1 MKLVNFYN
9 SVYSQSKE
17 KVLENI
23 KQRLPDAKKYV
34 YPQKA
39 YADVVICHYPDG
51 GIMDRVNT
59 SFEISSDI
67 DIEELKMILKD
78 RGIQVSTT
86 YSSDLLRQE
95 VRFNNY
101 DELIQITDWGMIAEE
116 TLEQADDL
124 LYDETEWKNGI
135 DGLSQYMFMVA
146 LCAKMHEE

>member
-1 MKLVNFYN
+1 
-9 SVYSQSKE
+9 
-17 KVLENI
+17 
-23 KQRLPDAKKYV
+23 
-34 YPQKA
+34 
-39 YADVVICHYPDG
+39 
-51 GIMDRVNT
+51 MDRVNT